1 MESIESG
8 AIYLVSTPIGNLADI
23 TYRAVHIL
31 QSVDI
36 IAAEDTR
43 VTSILLRHYDIQKK
57 TISFHSYNQRQQS
70 ENLIKLVKSGASL
83 ALVSDAGTPGISDPA
98 YVLVNAALEEN
109 IRLIPIPGPSAFLTA
124 LVVSG
129 LPCNKFVF
137 EGFLPLKKG
146 RKKRIDFLAQES
158 RTIILYESPHRI
170 LKTVNEISSVFGERR
185 CVMGRELTKKFEEF
199 FRGTLSELK
208 SKLVVKK
215 AKGEIVL
222 IIEGN
227 EEALKG

>member
-31 QSVDI
+31 KSVDI

-57 TISFHSYNQRQQS
+57 SISFHSYNQRQQS
-70 ENLIKLVKSGASL
+70 QNLIKLAKSGASV

-98 YVLVNAALEEN
+98 YALVNAALQEN
-109 IRLIPIPGPSAFLTA
+109 IRLIPIPGASAFLTA

-170 LKTVNEISSVFGERR
+170 FKTVNDISSAFGERH

-199 FRGTLSELK
+199 FRGPLSELK
-208 SKLVVKK
+208 SQLQEKK
-215 AKGEIVL
+215 ARGEIVL
-222 IIEGN
+222 IIEGS
-227 EEALKG
+227 EKAPKG

>member
-1 MESIESG
+1 VESIEPG

-31 QSVDI
+31 KSVDI

-43 VTSILLRHYDIQKK
+43 VTSVLLNHYGIQKRS
-57 TISFHSYNQRQQS
+57 ISFHSYNQRTQTQ
-70 ENLIKLVKSGASL
+70 NLVKKVKDGYSL

-98 YVLVNAALEEN
+98 YYLVNAALN
-109 IRLIPIPGPSAFLTA
+109 ADIRLIPIPGASAFLAA

-129 LPCNKFVF
+129 LPCNKFIF

-146 RKKRIDFLAQES
+146 RKKRIKVLGSEG
-158 RTIILYESPHRI
+158 RTIIFYESPHRI
-170 LKTVNEISSVFGERR
+170 HRTVSEIHEGWGDRH

-199 FRGTLSELK
+199 YRGKLSDLK
-208 SKLVVKK
+208 AKLEEKQV
-215 AKGEIVL
+215 KGEIVL
-222 IIEGN
+222 IVAGN
-227 EEALKG
+227 DKDL